1 MFKGGEGEVVASRLA
16 KFWGVGNVNV
26 GEALPTQPLSTEG
39 PRSYLSPDRKDLWDR
54 VLQGSPS
61 CECS

>member
-1 MFKGGEGEVVASRLA
+1 MASRLA
-16 KFWGVGNVNV
+16 KFWGAGNANA
-26 GEALPTQPLSTEG
+26 GEALPALLLLTEG
-39 PRSYLSPDRKDLWDR
+39 PGSYLSPDREDLWDR